1 MMALLSLAWWTQRL
15 SSVPI
20 MAAVVVG
27 GAAVVM
33 VTIAAGIHSIKSD
46 ARSAE
51 RAQCTAEWA
60 TAKTKADD
68 EFAARIRASEAIAS
82 QRRRELLDEL
92 SEQRIRMDELDI
104 ALASR
109 PASICYPKDIAR
121 RLNK

>member
-1 MMALLSLAWWTQRL
+1 MMLFSLAWWTQRL

-60 TAKTKADD
+60 LAKTKADG
-68 EFAARIRASEAIAS
+68 EVAERIRASEAAADKN
-82 QRRRELLDEL
+82 RRELLTEIDK
-92 SEQRIRMDELDI
+92 QRQRMKELDD
-104 ALASR
+104 ALATK
-109 PASICYPKDIAR
+109 PATVCYPKDIAR
-121 RLNK
+121 RLNQ